1 MFPKSWEG
9 LRGTLGV
16 QLAHLRD
23 HIATLPVMV
32 GVGKSRMVF
41 SLTPQR
47 KEKMLAIKS
56 EGRYMHTAENLA
68 AEFGL
73 PSWRINELRA
83 KFKAELEAA
92 ACAS

>member
-9 LRGTLGV
+9 LRGTLDV

-32 GVGKSRMVF
+32 GFGKSRMVF

-47 KEKMLAIKS
+47 KAKMLALKS
-56 EGRYMHTAENLA
+56 EGRYMHTRKT
-68 AEFGL
+68 
-73 PSWRINELRA
+73 WRRSLVFRPG
-83 KFKAELEAA
+83 
-92 ACAS
+92 ASTSCGRSSRRNRRRRHA